1 MTAEPTLEKTA
12 TNGIR
17 TALGLGGALSVILG
31 IVILVWPGKTA
42 MVVTAI
48 IAIYAIVAGLVYAG
62 MGIFATG
69 KGGWSRVGHVLLGVL
84 YVVAGI
90 VAFSNLGL
98 AALSLAV
105 FLGILVGIMWVIEG
119 VVALSTL
126 DLAPSRGWT
135 IFYAIISIIAGVTLL
150 FSPLWGAGLR
160 GGSSGG
166 IAVRGT
172 YTSRR
177 RCPRL
182 RIVPPRAG
190 LCHPARDHR
199 DGQDRRP
206 RAELRQRCRRDLRRR
221 WLG

>member
-126 DLAPSRGWT
+126 DLAPSRGGRSST
-135 IFYAIISIIAGVTLL
+135 RSSRS
-150 FSPLWGAGLR
+150 SPVSRCSSRRCGAPSCC
-160 GGSSGG
+160 GGSSESPRSSW
-166 IAVRGT
+166 AS
-172 YTSRR
+172 SRSDAPSR
-177 RCPRL
+177 SASDTTRSAPLAERQWGASSL
-182 RIVPPRAG
+182 RMP
-190 LCHPARDHR
+190 
-199 DGQDRRP
+199 
-206 RAELRQRCRRDLRRR
+206 
-221 WLG
+221 

>member
-42 MVVTAI
+42 MIVTAI

-98 AALSLAV
+98 AALALAV

-150 FSPLWGAGLR
+150 FSPLWGAIVLWWLI
-160 GGSSGG
+160 G
-166 IAVRGT
+166 ISAVVMG
-172 YTSRR
+172 
-177 RCPRL
+177 
-182 RIVPPRAG
+182 IIQIGRAFSFG
-190 LCHPARDHR
+190 K
-199 DGQDRRP
+199 
-206 RAELRQRCRRDLRRR
+206 
-221 WLG
+221 

>member
-48 IAIYAIVAGLVYAG
+48 IAIYAIVTGLVYAG

-150 FSPLWGAGLR
+150 FSPLWGAVVLWWLI
-160 GGSSGG
+160 G
-166 IAVRGT
+166 ISAVVMG
-172 YTSRR
+172 
-177 RCPRL
+177 
-182 RIVPPRAG
+182 IIQIGRAFSFG
-190 LCHPARDHR
+190 K
-199 DGQDRRP
+199 
-206 RAELRQRCRRDLRRR
+206 
-221 WLG
+221 

>member
-31 IVILVWPGKTA
+31 IVILIWPGKTA

-150 FSPLWGAGLR
+150 FSPLWGAVVLWWLL
-160 GGSSGG
+160 G
-166 IAVRGT
+166 ISA
-172 YTSRR
+172 
-177 RCPRL
+177 
-182 RIVPPRAG
+182 IVMGIVQIGRAFSFG
-190 LCHPARDHR
+190 K
-199 DGQDRRP
+199 
-206 RAELRQRCRRDLRRR
+206 
-221 WLG
+221 

>member
-31 IVILVWPGKTA
+31 IVILIWPGKTA

-135 IFYAIISIIAGVTLL
+135 IFYAIISIIAGITLL
-150 FSPLWGAGLR
+150 FSPLWGAVVLWWLI
-160 GGSSGG
+160 G
-166 IAVRGT
+166 ISAVVMG
-172 YTSRR
+172 
-177 RCPRL
+177 
-182 RIVPPRAG
+182 IVQIGRAFSFG
-190 LCHPARDHR
+190 K
-199 DGQDRRP
+199 
-206 RAELRQRCRRDLRRR
+206 
-221 WLG
+221 

>member
-135 IFYAIISIIAGVTLL
+135 ILYAIISIIAGVTLL
-150 FSPLWGAGLR
+150 FSPLWGAVVLWWLI
-160 GGSSGG
+160 G
-166 IAVRGT
+166 ISAVVMG
-172 YTSRR
+172 
-177 RCPRL
+177 
-182 RIVPPRAG
+182 IIQIGRAFSFG
-190 LCHPARDHR
+190 K
-199 DGQDRRP
+199 
-206 RAELRQRCRRDLRRR
+206 
-221 WLG
+221 

>member
-1 MTAEPTLEKTA
+1 MTAEPSLEKTA
-12 TNGIR
+12 TYGIR

-62 MGIFATG
+62 MGTFATG

-150 FSPLWGAGLR
+150 FSPLWGAVVLWWLI
-160 GGSSGG
+160 G
-166 IAVRGT
+166 ISAVVMG
-172 YTSRR
+172 
-177 RCPRL
+177 
-182 RIVPPRAG
+182 IIQIGRAFSFSK
-190 LCHPARDHR
+190 
-199 DGQDRRP
+199 
-206 RAELRQRCRRDLRRR
+206 
-221 WLG
+221 

>member
-1 MTAEPTLEKTA
+1 MTAEPSLEKTA

-31 IVILVWPGKTA
+31 IVILIWPGKTA

-150 FSPLWGAGLR
+150 FSPLWGAVVLWWLL
-160 GGSSGG
+160 G
-166 IAVRGT
+166 ISA
-172 YTSRR
+172 
-177 RCPRL
+177 
-182 RIVPPRAG
+182 IVMGIVQIGRAFSFG
-190 LCHPARDHR
+190 K
-199 DGQDRRP
+199 
-206 RAELRQRCRRDLRRR
+206 
-221 WLG
+221 

>member
-150 FSPLWGAGLR
+150 FSPLWGAVVLWWLL
-160 GGSSGG
+160 G
-166 IAVRGT
+166 ISA
-172 YTSRR
+172 
-177 RCPRL
+177 
-182 RIVPPRAG
+182 IVMGIVQIGRAFSFG
-190 LCHPARDHR
+190 K
-199 DGQDRRP
+199 
-206 RAELRQRCRRDLRRR
+206 
-221 WLG
+221 

>member
-42 MVVTAI
+42 MIVTAI

-69 KGGWSRVGHVLLGVL
+69 KGGWSRAGHVLLGVL

-150 FSPLWGAGLR
+150 FSPLWGAVVLWWLI
-160 GGSSGG
+160 G
-166 IAVRGT
+166 ISAVVMG
-172 YTSRR
+172 
-177 RCPRL
+177 
-182 RIVPPRAG
+182 IIQIGRAFSFG
-190 LCHPARDHR
+190 K
-199 DGQDRRP
+199 
-206 RAELRQRCRRDLRRR
+206 
-221 WLG
+221 

>member
-31 IVILVWPGKTA
+31 IVILIWPGKTA

-135 IFYAIISIIAGVTLL
+135 IFYAVVSIIAGVTLL
-150 FSPLWGAGLR
+150 FSPLWGAVVLWWLL
-160 GGSSGG
+160 G
-166 IAVRGT
+166 ISA
-172 YTSRR
+172 
-177 RCPRL
+177 
-182 RIVPPRAG
+182 IVMGVVQIGRAFSFG
-190 LCHPARDHR
+190 K
-199 DGQDRRP
+199 
-206 RAELRQRCRRDLRRR
+206 
-221 WLG
+221 

>member
-1 MTAEPTLEKTA
+1 
-12 TNGIR
+12 
-17 TALGLGGALSVILG
+17 
-31 IVILVWPGKTA
+31 

-150 FSPLWGAGLR
+150 FSPLWGALVLWWLI
-160 GGSSGG
+160 G
-166 IAVRGT
+166 ISAVVMG
-172 YTSRR
+172 
-177 RCPRL
+177 
-182 RIVPPRAG
+182 IIQIGRAFSFG
-190 LCHPARDHR
+190 K
-199 DGQDRRP
+199 
-206 RAELRQRCRRDLRRR
+206 
-221 WLG
+221 

>member
-1 MTAEPTLEKTA
+1 MTAEPSLEKTA

-31 IVILVWPGKTA
+31 IVILIWPGKTA

-126 DLAPSRGWT
+126 DLAPSRGVDDLLRHHLDSSPVSHCCSRPCGARSWLWWLLG
-135 IFYAIISIIAGVTLL
+135 ISAIVMGIVQIGRA
-150 FSPLWGAGLR
+150 FSFGK
-160 GGSSGG
+160 
-166 IAVRGT
+166 
-172 YTSRR
+172 
-177 RCPRL
+177 
-182 RIVPPRAG
+182 
-190 LCHPARDHR
+190 
-199 DGQDRRP
+199 
-206 RAELRQRCRRDLRRR
+206 
-221 WLG
+221 

>member
-1 MTAEPTLEKTA
+1 MSADSTPQKTA

-17 TALGLGGALSVILG
+17 TALGLGGVLSVILG

-48 IAIYAIVAGLVYAG
+48 IAIYAIIAGLVYAG

-69 KGGWSRVGHVLLGVL
+69 KGGWSRIGHVLLGVL

-105 FLGILVGIMWVIEG
+105 FIGVLVGIMWVIEG

-126 DLAPSRGWT
+126 DLAPARGWT

-150 FSPLWGAGLR
+150 FSPIWGAVVLWWLL
-160 GGSSGG
+160 G
-166 IAVRGT
+166 ISAVVMGA
-172 YTSRR
+172 
-177 RCPRL
+177 
-182 RIVPPRAG
+182 IQIGRAFSFG
-190 LCHPARDHR
+190 K
-199 DGQDRRP
+199 
-206 RAELRQRCRRDLRRR
+206 
-221 WLG
+221 

>member
-1 MTAEPTLEKTA
+1 MTTEPSLEKTA

-17 TALGLGGALSVILG
+17 TALGLGGVLSVILG

-42 MVVTAI
+42 MVVTAL
-48 IAIYAIVAGLVYAG
+48 IAVYAIIAGLVYAG

-69 KGGWSRVGHVLLGVL
+69 KGGWSRIGHILLGVL

-98 AALSLAV
+98 AAVSLAV
-105 FLGILVGIMWVIEG
+105 FLGILVGIMWIIEG

-150 FSPLWGAGLR
+150 FSPLWGAVVLWWLL
-160 GGSSGG
+160 G
-166 IAVRGT
+166 ISA
-172 YTSRR
+172 
-177 RCPRL
+177 
-182 RIVPPRAG
+182 IVMGAIQIGRALSFG
-190 LCHPARDHR
+190 K
-199 DGQDRRP
+199 
-206 RAELRQRCRRDLRRR
+206 
-221 WLG
+221 

>member
-90 VAFSNLGL
+90 VAVSNLGL

-150 FSPLWGAGLR
+150 FSPLWGAVVLWWLI
-160 GGSSGG
+160 G
-166 IAVRGT
+166 ISAVVMG
-172 YTSRR
+172 
-177 RCPRL
+177 
-182 RIVPPRAG
+182 IIQIGRAFSFG
-190 LCHPARDHR
+190 K
-199 DGQDRRP
+199 
-206 RAELRQRCRRDLRRR
+206 
-221 WLG
+221 